1 MSKLILISLLIFVAS
16 KNLAIEYGEEV
27 PFDKNNNKFQFDSG
41 NSDAVF
47 IYVLFESS
55 DKLYFKMTNSAGSS
69 LTADIES
76 PGDKFISSLSKGYTY
91 TIELR
96 YYNPN
101 SDAKGLI
108 WVNPSNNE
116 IKVNLTKKYEWK
128 FDYAKI
134 SGAETKLIY
143 AIDNSEKKVTFNFKY
158 NSKMKLYDGSTVQN
172 PFEVCHG
179 TDCKSSLSTYD
190 FEEGESYK
198 IYVKVILD
206 KSGFLKKYILPSFYF
221 CDKANDNFSFS
232 LRFNILT
239 IFLLLL
245 FIF

>member
-1 MSKLILISLLIFVAS
+1 
-16 KNLAIEYGEEV
+16 
-27 PFDKNNNKFQFDSG
+27 
-41 NSDAVF
+41 
-47 IYVLFESS
+47 
-55 DKLYFKMTNSAGSS
+55 MTNSAGSS

-143 AIDNSEKKVTFNFKY
+143 AINNSEKKVTFNFKY
-158 NSKMKLYDGSTVQN
+158 NSKMKLYDGSTVQIHLK
-172 PFEVCHG
+172 FVMEQ
-179 TDCKSSLSTYD
+179 
-190 FEEGESYK
+190 
-198 IYVKVILD
+198 IAKVAYQLII
-206 KSGFLKKYILPSFYF
+206 LKKENLIKYM
-221 CDKANDNFSFS
+221 
-232 LRFNILT
+232 
-239 IFLLLL
+239 
-245 FIF
+245 

>member
-1 MSKLILISLLIFVAS
+1 
-16 KNLAIEYGEEV
+16 
-27 PFDKNNNKFQFDSG
+27 
-41 NSDAVF
+41 
-47 IYVLFESS
+47 
-55 DKLYFKMTNSAGSS
+55 MTNSAGSS

-134 SGAETKLIY
+134 SGEETKLIY

-158 NSKMKLYDGSTVQN
+158 NSKMKLYDGSTVQIHLK
-172 PFEVCHG
+172 FVMEQ
-179 TDCKSSLSTYD
+179 
-190 FEEGESYK
+190 
-198 IYVKVILD
+198 IAKVAYQLII
-206 KSGFLKKYILPSFYF
+206 LKKENLIKYM
-221 CDKANDNFSFS
+221 
-232 LRFNILT
+232 
-239 IFLLLL
+239 
-245 FIF
+245 

>member
-16 KNLAIEYGEEV
+16 KNLAIEFGEEV

-76 PGDKFISSLSKGYTY
+76 PGDKFISSLSNGYTY

-128 FDYAKI
+128 FDYAGV

-158 NSKMKLYDGSTVQN
+158 NSKMKLHDGSKVQN

-179 TDCKSSLSTYD
+179 TD
-190 FEEGESYK
+190 
-198 IYVKVILD
+198 
-206 KSGFLKKYILPSFYF
+206 
-221 CDKANDNFSFS
+221 
-232 LRFNILT
+232 
-239 IFLLLL
+239 
-245 FIF
+245 

>member
-1 MSKLILISLLIFVAS
+1 MSKLILISLLILAAS
-16 KNLAIEYGEEV
+16 KKLVIEFGQEV
-27 PFDKNNNKFQFDSG
+27 PFDKNNNIFRFDTG
-41 NSDAVF
+41 NSNAVF
-47 IYVLFESS
+47 IHIVYGAS
-55 DKLYFKMTNSAGSS
+55 DKLNFKMSNGAGSS
-69 LTADIES
+69 ATSQIS
-76 PGDKFISSLSKGYTY
+76 NPGAGLIYSVSNGYTY
-91 TIELR
+91 TITLN
-96 YYNPN
+96 YSNPI

-108 WVNPSNNE
+108 WINPSSNE

-143 AIDNSEKKVTFNFKY
+143 AINNSEKKVTFNFKY
-158 NSKMKLYDGSTVQN
+158 NSKMKLYDGSPVQN

-206 KSGFLKKYILPSFYF
+206 ESGFMEKYTLPSFYF
-221 CDKANDNFSFS
+221 CDKANDNFSFN
-232 LRFNILT
+232 LRFNLLT
-239 IFLLLL
+239 IFLLFL

>member
-1 MSKLILISLLIFVAS
+1 MNKLILISLLIFVAS
-16 KNLAIEYGEEV
+16 KNFAIEYGQEV
-27 PFDKNNNKFQFDSG
+27 SFDKNNNIFQFYSG

-55 DKLYFKMTNSAGSS
+55 DKLHFKMSNGAGSS
-69 LTADIES
+69 LTADIKS
-76 PGDKFISSLSKGYTY
+76 PGDKFISSLRKGYTY
-91 TIELR
+91 TIELE

-128 FDYAKI
+128 FDYAGV

-179 TDCKSSLSTYD
+179 TDCKNSVSTYD

-206 KSGFLKKYILPSFYF
+206 KSGFLKQYVLPSFYF
-221 CDKANDNFSFS
+221 CDKANDNFGFS
-232 LRFNILT
+232 LRINILT
-239 IFLLLL
+239 IFLLLI
-245 FIF
+245 IF

>member
-16 KNLAIEYGEEV
+16 KNLAIEFGEEV

-116 IKVNLTKKYEWK
+116 IKVNLTKNTNGNL
-128 FDYAKI
+128 I
-134 SGAETKLIY
+134 MLKLV
-143 AIDNSEKKVTFNFKY
+143 EQK
-158 NSKMKLYDGSTVQN
+158 QN
-172 PFEVCHG
+172 
-179 TDCKSSLSTYD
+179 
-190 FEEGESYK
+190 
-198 IYVKVILD
+198 
-206 KSGFLKKYILPSFYF
+206 
-221 CDKANDNFSFS
+221 
-232 LRFNILT
+232 
-239 IFLLLL
+239 
-245 FIF
+245 

>member
-1 MSKLILISLLIFVAS
+1 M
-16 KNLAIEYGEEV
+16 
-27 PFDKNNNKFQFDSG
+27 
-41 NSDAVF
+41 
-47 IYVLFESS
+47 
-55 DKLYFKMTNSAGSS
+55 
-69 LTADIES
+69 
-76 PGDKFISSLSKGYTY
+76 
-91 TIELR
+91 R

-128 FDYAKI
+128 FDYAGV

-198 IYVKVILD
+198 IYVKVVLD
-206 KSGFLKKYILPSFYF
+206 KSGFLEKYVLPAFYF
-221 CDKANDNFSFS
+221 CDKDIDNFSFS

-239 IFLLLL
+239 ILLLL